1 LIVIGAPRGARHDVQ
16 TITGLLDGLD
26 HQAIIELA
34 DFDGIP

>member
-1 LIVIGAPRGARHDVQ
+1 LIVIGAPGGARHDVQ
-16 TITGLLDGLD
+16 SIAGILDGLD